1 VRHSSE
7 LISVYLDGE
16 ASVAERLSLHEHLAE
31 CEKCRRELD
40 ELQYVR
46 TAVRS
51 LRVLDLPLG
60 VIPESGAVA
69 TPLRRNRGFLVGVAA
84 AAAALVI
91 AAAALLTPPP
101 ATVSVEDLSS
111 RFGARVSSD
120 PAFSPVKVVAPAVGA
135 PAE

>member
-1 VRHSSE
+1 MRHSSE

-31 CEKCRRELD
+31 CERCRRELH

-60 VIPESGAVA
+60 VIPGSGAA
-69 TPLRRNRGFLVGVAA
+69 TPLRKNRGFLVGVAA

-101 ATVSVEDLSS
+101 ATVSVQDLSS

-120 PAFSPVKVVAPAVGA
+120 PAFSPVKVAPPAVMA